1 MKRAFRI
8 LPFRVT
14 LSLVNVSGRTWNDK
28 LEDKEILRTN
38 TEIIVFLSLLF
49 SSYFSSSFLSLVLV
63 DVFDYDTRMANGNLS
78 SDTLE

>member
-63 DVFDYDTRMANGNLS
+63 DVFDYDTRIANGNLS